1 MASENIMKQRVNEMV
16 DTFVPLIASSN
27 EGKELPGVNLS
38 GPPGVGKSDG
48 IREIAKQ
55 LSKQTGKEVVI
66 TDVRLLN
73 FAPTDIR
80 GIPAKDEQKTI
91 ILDDND
97 NEKEITE
104 QVARWLKPS
113 IFNMS
118 HAKNI
123 INILFLD
130 EITAAPQSVQAAAYQ
145 LVLDRKVGEHVLPKN
160 CFVFCAGNRITD
172 KSVAYKM
179 PKALANRL
187 CHLEIYAEVDD
198 WKRWA
203 INTGIDQRI
212 LGFIN
217 YQNSALF
224 DFEPSN
230 DDLAFPTPRSWSM
243 VDKFLKKLKSVD
255 AAFPLIA
262 GCIGLGA
269 ATNFKGYT
277 KVYADLP
284 NIQDIFDGKDVKV
297 PKAPDVNFALSSAL
311 VSYAPKANKK
321 QLANLLAFTLKDGF
335 QAEYATLTIKDIVV
349 MEDVRSKI
357 LTLPEW
363 IQWSKKYKSFIM

>member
-1 MASENIMKQRVNEMV
+1 MASENIIKQKVNEMV
-16 DTFVPLIASSN
+16 DTFVPLLASAT
-27 EGKELPGVNLS
+27 EGKEIPGVNLS

-48 IREIAKQ
+48 IREIARQ
-55 LSKQTGKEVVI
+55 LTKITGKEVVI

-80 GIPAKDEQKTI
+80 GIPAKDEQTTI
-91 ILDDND
+91 ILDEND
-97 NEKEITE
+97 NEKEVKE

-118 HAKNI
+118 HSKNV

-145 LVLDRKVGEHVLPKN
+145 LVLDRQVGEHKLPKN
-160 CFVFCAGNRITD
+160 CFVFCAGNRVTD

-203 INTGIDQRI
+203 INNGIDQRI

-224 DFEPSN
+224 DFDPSN
-230 DDLAFPTPRSWSM
+230 DDLAYATPRSWAM
-243 VDKFLKKLKSVD
+243 VDRFLKKIKNVD
-255 AAFPLIA
+255 TAFPLIA
-262 GCIGLGA
+262 GCIGLGS

-284 NIQDIFDGKDVKV
+284 NIQDIYEGKDVSI
-297 PKAPDVNFALSSAL
+297 LRL
-311 VSYAPKANKK
+311 R
-321 QLANLLAFTLKDGF
+321 
-335 QAEYATLTIKDIVV
+335 TLTSHCLRLLFPSLQK
-349 MEDVRSKI
+349 R
-357 LTLPEW
+357 TRNNLPT
-363 IQWSKKYKSFIM
+363 S